1 MYTVKKWGSTAVLG
15 VSLIALAAGLAAFD
29 ANPADAPRVSA
40 DVVAASAPV
49 ALTSLTPA
57 VAAPAETLV
66 TPEALQRM
74 VSLRAANTR
83 HVGPTTECM
92 AKVVYHEAANQALS
106 GQLAVAQV
114 ILNRTDG
121 GPTFP
126 TSVCGVVNQTGQFF
140 KTRTFKVPRND
151 GARWRTAV
159 AVAMVAQ
166 EKRLAQVAPGALF
179 YHAAYV
185 KPAWSHQHQRIA
197 QIGDQIFYR

>member
-15 VSLIALAAGLAAFD
+15 VSLIALAAGLAAFA
-29 ANPADAPRVSA
+29 ANPVDAPRVSA
-40 DVVAASAPV
+40 DTIEAAPPV
-49 ALTSLTPA
+49 AVTPA
-57 VAAPAETLV
+57 VASPTEMLV
-66 TPEALQRM
+66 TPEALQQM
-74 VSLRAANTR
+74 VSLRVAHLR

-114 ILNRTDG
+114 ILNRTGG

-140 KTRTFKVPRND
+140 KTRTFKVPHGD
-151 GARWRTAV
+151 VARWRTAV